1 MTGAFVSP
9 YGPTRFTP
17 QAVEGFRALPRM
29 TKGVRE
35 VRRFMDTLEQSLR
48 ALRAT
53 VTAPA
58 LQGLED
64 RVWDRVR
71 ATRMSAALERQWRAA
86 QMLAASFALVTGIAF
101 GGAEATALL
110 RAQQS
115 APSLTTPAL
124 APSELLEGHG

>member
-1 MTGAFVSP
+1 MTGAVISLYAP
-9 YGPTRFTP
+9 ARLIP
-17 QAVEGFRALPRM
+17 QVGEGFRALLRM
-29 TKGVRE
+29 RKGVRE

-64 RVWDRVR
+64 RVWDRVH
-71 ATRMSAALERQWRAA
+71 ATRISAALERQWRAA

>member
-1 MTGAFVSP
+1 MTGAVISL
-9 YGPTRFTP
+9 YGPPRLIP
-17 QAVEGFRALPRM
+17 RAGEGARVLLRM
-29 TKGVRE
+29 WKGARE

-53 VTAPA
+53 VSAPA

-71 ATRMSAALERQWRAA
+71 AMRTSAALERQWRTA

-110 RAQQS
+110 RAEQS

-124 APSELLEGHG
+124 APSELLGGHG

>member
-1 MTGAFVSP
+1 MTGAVISL
-9 YGPTRFTP
+9 YGPPRLIP
-17 QAVEGFRALPRM
+17 RVGEGARALPRM
-29 TKGVRE
+29 WKGARE

-48 ALRAT
+48 ALRAM
-53 VTAPA
+53 VSAPV

-71 ATRMSAALERQWRAA
+71 AMRTSAALERQWRTA

-101 GGAEATALL
+101 GGAEAAALL
-110 RAQQS
+110 RAEQS

-124 APSELLEGHG
+124 APSELLGGHG